1 MTRILFLVF
10 FLSVARLV
18 FTQQQ
23 PATGGGQNPPSGAPS
38 QTQQPPS
45 TIPQQQQQP
54 MANSDVQSQIQNAL
68 GNDPSLSGA
77 NVQASVDDQNI
88 TVSGNV
94 QSETQKQ
101 RVLALIAPYQAQRKV
116 VDKITVK

>member
-1 MTRILFLVF
+1 MTRMLVLGF
-10 FLSVARLV
+10 FLAMASLA
-18 FTQQQ
+18 FAQQQ
-23 PATGGGQNPPSGAPS
+23 PTTGQGQNPSSGTPP

-45 TIPQQQQQP
+45 SIPQQQQQP

-77 NVQASVDDQNI
+77 SVQASVDDQSI
-88 TVSGNV
+88 TLSGNV
-94 QSETQKQ
+94 QSEAQKQ

-116 VDKITVK
+116 VDKISVK